1 MRNQRFVKIV
11 SIVITVI
18 LLAILFIQV
27 SIKDIINIL
36 TNINP
41 LYLLVGFIIYSCT
54 YILRAVRFHLLLN
67 KEVSIKDLFH
77 IECVHYMM
85 NNLLPARTG
94 ELSYIYLLKTEQNKP
109 TGEGLATL
117 VIARIFDFIIISIFF
132 LLFSLFV
139 KDLMPDFSILI
150 DLGILFLFFM
160 IILLFGLLFYGHHIL
175 KVFESIAQYINFK
188 TFHAGD
194 YITKKGEET
203 IVCFEKFKTGNT
215 GMHLSV
221 ILISVAIWVLEYSLF
236 YLIAI
241 SMGIHLE
248 PVQVLFASSF
258 AVFSTVLPIQ
268 GIGGFGTTEA
278 GWALGF
284 IAVGVSK
291 DVAINTGFGFHLII
305 LLYTLSLGIFG
316 YVNIHYSRK
325 KRRQAE
331 AHL

>member
-1 MRNQRFVKIV
+1 
-11 SIVITVI
+11 
-18 LLAILFIQV
+18 
-27 SIKDIINIL
+27 
-36 TNINP
+36 
-41 LYLLVGFIIYSCT
+41 
-54 YILRAVRFHLLLN
+54 LRALRFHLLLN